1 MKKKLPPYGKQL
13 KERMRSGYQP
23 TNGVN
28 IFTSWSMG
36 APWPHCL
43 IFPPGAGPDDYHW
56 NFLAGQEISL
66 INTESFTEYKI
77 LKQLAVIL
85 VQSGVKRVGLIDL
98 DHPLHWFLPE
108 VKGDAA

>member
-1 MKKKLPPYGKQL
+1 MKKPLPPFGKRL
-13 KERMRSGYQP
+13 KSMMRKGWQP
-23 TNGVN
+23 KNGVN
-28 IFTSWSMG
+28 IYPSWNMG
-36 APWPHCL
+36 RPYLHC
-43 IFPPGAGPDDYHW
+43 ITFPPEASPDDYHW